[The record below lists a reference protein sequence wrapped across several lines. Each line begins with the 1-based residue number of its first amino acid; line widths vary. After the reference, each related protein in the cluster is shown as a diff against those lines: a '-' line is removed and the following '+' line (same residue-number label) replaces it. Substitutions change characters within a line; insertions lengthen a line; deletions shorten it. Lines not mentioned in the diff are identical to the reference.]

1 MKENNIFKKI
11 QRSDL
16 KHSWV
21 IGAGL
26 IILGILWIT
35 PIRQYVHPFLI
46 DDSTPEKHIASLVN
60 LLISSASILF
70 AVIATSLYIVGSRT
84 SALTTRLDEMKHNSD
99 NNFLH
104 YGTNGIYKDIDKE
117 ITDELSKGNTVEVSI
132 LAYTLFSVTS
142 KFQEWKSRKIL
153 HDITFNLY
161 YLDIQFIKSSPD
173 IDSVWA
179 KEVEYHLE
187 WIERFQAKYGTY
199 LNNNKVVINLNPYHH
214 IPAIHGFKLNS
225 GTFYIA
231 CSSWEDGYIMPPY
244 STVYE
249 KIELGDKSEHG
260 KYLKAVFNNWLLSA
274 KESNKRHTEQEN
286 NTEQES
292 TTN

>member
-1 MKENNIFKKI
+1 MKQNNIFKKI

-26 IILGILWIT
+26 IILGILWVT
-35 PIRQYVHPFLI
+35 PVRQYIYPIFI
-46 DDSTPEKHIASLVN
+46 DDSAPEKHIASLIN
-60 LLISSASILF
+60 LLIGSASILF
-70 AVIATSLYIVGSRT
+70 AVIATSLYQVGSRT
-84 SALTTRLDEMKHNSD
+84 TELTQRLDEMKQNSD
-99 NNFLH
+99 NNFLN
-104 YGTNGIYKDIDKE
+104 YGTNGIYKDIDRE
-117 ITDELSKGNTVEVSI
+117 ITEELSKGNSVEVSI

-187 WIERFQAKYGTY
+187 WIARFQEKYGTY
-199 LNNNKVVINLNPYHH
+199 LSNNKVVINLHPYHH

-231 CSSWEDGYIMPPY
+231 CSSWEDGHIMPPY

-260 KYLKAVFNNWLLSA
+260 KYLKAVFNNWLIA
-274 KESNKRHTEQEN
+274 ARESSKRYQEN
-286 NTEQES
+286 QNRTDEQKS
-292 TTN
+292 